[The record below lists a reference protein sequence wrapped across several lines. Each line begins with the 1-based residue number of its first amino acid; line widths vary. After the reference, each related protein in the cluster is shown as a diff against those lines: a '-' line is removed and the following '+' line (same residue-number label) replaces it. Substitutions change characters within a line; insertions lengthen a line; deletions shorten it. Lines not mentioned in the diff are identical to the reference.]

1 MLNVMIKICG
11 ILKIRSTLSISVCFV
26 AKLKRITKET
36 ETVMRAKNIV
46 TLEKPLPPEIKALN
60 NAGREINKEKT
71 GINIS
76 VRFKKYPNDIFESIA
91 SSKQNKYNVKIIE
104 MFFVKSIDKRNS
116 RKLKVLIRGSS
127 SCKNPFFKADSCAKI
142 DSLKN
147 ASVFK
152 MVRSIKLWV
161 LNFKVFPFLQVFYYY
176 RSNQCFYPTK
186 E

>member
-1 MLNVMIKICG
+1 M
-11 ILKIRSTLSISVCFV
+11 RSTLSKSACLVV
-26 AKLKRITKET
+26 KLNRITKET

-60 NAGREINKEKT
+60 NAGSEINKEKT

-76 VRFKKYPNDIFESIA
+76 VRLKKYGNDIFESIT
-91 SSKQNKYNVKIIE
+91 SNKQNKYNIAITE
-104 MFFVKSIDKRNS
+104 MSFEKSIDKRNS

-127 SCKNPFFKADSCAKI
+127 ACKNPFFKADSCAKI

-152 MVRSIKLWV
+152 MVRSIKLCV
-161 LNFKVFPFLQVFYYY
+161 LNFNGFPFLQVFYYY
-176 RSNQCFYPTK
+176 RGNQCLYPSK